1 MGKPGAVMISEA
13 AAKFGLSRATLL
25 YYDRIGVCG
34 PSARSPAGYRSYD
47 EGDLARLAVVAE
59 LRRSGVPLKR
69 IARAARRGGAALA
82 GVLLARLGEMNEEIE
97 GLRRRQEE
105 ALGSLERIAAEAG
118 LGSGDM
124 EEVLAEAEIEAKR
137 RVPWHDRFREVSP
150 GTHERLVAFL
160 RERASGRGGEL
171 DRLLGG
177 ESGGAGGSRKG

>member
-13 AAKFGLSRATLL
+13 AARFGLSRATLL
-25 YYDRIGVCG
+25 YYDRIGACR
-34 PSARSPAGYRSYD
+34 PSSRSPAGYRAYG
-47 EGDLARLAVVAE
+47 EEDLARLAVVAE

-97 GLRRRQEE
+97 DLRRRQEE
-105 ALGSLERIAAEAG
+105 ALVSLERIASEAE

-150 GTHERLVAFL
+150 LTHAKLMAFL
-160 RERASGRGGEL
+160 RERAGERGGEL
-171 DRLLGG
+171 ERLFCD
-177 ESGGAGGSRKG
+177 EAR